1 MMANI
6 LHTKGITKKQEFLNI
21 LKQIKVLEIFQLQI
35 NSASDVILFLFIKL
49 LNFKIRNNNN
59 LKKY

>member
-35 NSASDVILFLFIKL
+35 NSASDVKSIIIYKTIKL
-49 LNFKIRNNNN
+49 
-59 LKKY
+59 